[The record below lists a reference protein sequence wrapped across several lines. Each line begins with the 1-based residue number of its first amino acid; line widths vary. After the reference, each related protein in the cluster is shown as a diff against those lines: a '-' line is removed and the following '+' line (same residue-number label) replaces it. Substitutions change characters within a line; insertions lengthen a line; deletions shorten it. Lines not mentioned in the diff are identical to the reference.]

1 MPKWIDHIVVRV
13 NDINESLK
21 DYEEKLGMKAS
32 KGPDAVP
39 NLGMTRAIL
48 PLGDEGRFIEIA
60 EPLGDGGAIVTDD
73 VSAADLNAFLTAI
86 VRQYSDEVDDARSP
100 DQDGLVGSLDRAR
113 AALEIEART
122 NLAHGA
128 LDGVVD
134 LRNFGA

>member
-60 EPLGDGGAIVTDD
+60 EPLGEGGAI
-73 VSAADLNAFLTAI
+73 
-86 VRQYSDEVDDARSP
+86 R
-100 DQDGLVGSLDRAR
+100 G
-113 AALEIEART
+113 ALEKYGEGVHLVALAVDNLAEASAEMKANGARIIEAGTQVFVHPRDG
-122 NLAHGA
+122 HGVMYQ
-128 LDGVVD
+128 LIE
-134 LRNFGA
+134 RP